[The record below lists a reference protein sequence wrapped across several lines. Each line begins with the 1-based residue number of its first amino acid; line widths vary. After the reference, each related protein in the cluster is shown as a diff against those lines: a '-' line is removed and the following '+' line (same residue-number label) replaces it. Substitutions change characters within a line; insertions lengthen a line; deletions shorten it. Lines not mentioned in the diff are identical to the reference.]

1 MDTFYAS
8 LPALTAFE
16 GIVDRAAYRAL
27 PEDWLIGL
35 TDVVASTD
43 AVANGRYKAVNLAGA
58 AVVSALANAGGTLD
72 FPYVFTGDGM
82 VCAVPSADADLLR
95 QTLAIAMSW
104 VGDALGLSLR
114 GAIVSVRDIRAAG
127 HDIRIARFT
136 PTATMAYAMFS
147 GGGLTWAEAAL
158 KAGKLPQVEAQRG
171 RPNLS
176 GLSCRF
182 KPIASRNGVILSM
195 IVAPTRPMPD
205 EAFRTLVDD
214 LLRLTVTGHPVP
226 PGGPRWGWPPAGL
239 ALEARLQ
246 QRSPGR
252 PRLSNL
258 VTLGIRT
265 LVAAAVVNL
274 GFRVGGFVPARYKA
288 QIVENTDFRKFG
300 DGLMM
305 TVDCSFELADAIE
318 TRLAQAEAEDAAE
331 FGTHRQDAALMTCV
345 VPSPNRPGHIHF
357 IDGAGGGYTLA
368 SRRLKERRAA
378 TKPPTGLPGDAA
390 VTPAGAEP

>member
-16 GIVDRAAYRAL
+16 GIVDRAVYRAL

-35 TDVVASTD
+35 TDVVASTT

-82 VCAVPSADADLLR
+82 VCAVPPADADLLR
-95 QTLAIAMSW
+95 QTLAVAMSW
-104 VGDALGLSLR
+104 VGDALGLRLR

-147 GGGLTWAEAAL
+147 GGGLAWAEAAL

-182 KPIASRNGVILSM
+182 KPISSRNGVILSM

-205 EAFRTLVDD
+205 EDFRTLVDD
-214 LLRLTVTGHPVP
+214 LLRLTIAGHPVP

-239 ALEARLQ
+239 SLEARL

-252 PRLSNL
+252 PLLSNL
-258 VTLGIRT
+258 VSLGIRT
-265 LVAAAVVNL
+265 LVAAVVVNL
-274 GFRVGGFVPARYKA
+274 GLRVGAFVPSRYKT

-318 TRLAQAEAEDAAE
+318 SRLAQAEAAGVAE

-378 TKPPTGLPGDAA
+378 ALPPGNAA
-390 VTPAGAEP
+390 VTLAGAEP